1 MYFVLWEGGGGSY
14 MSIENDLATEAT
26 PSFTCSITEGASSE
40 CAVVVVEGAGSPA
53 NLDILRISTYILP
66 NTATF

>member
-1 MYFVLWEGGGGSY
+1 